1 MSKRPASVTQA
12 DIERAIRAAKKAGG
26 LQVVVRLKEGE
37 IVIQPVSV
45 TTDTVA
51 ESEEVVL

>member
-12 DIERAIRAAKKAGG
+12 DIERAIRVAKKAGG